1 MIWKAIVCYHKE
13 SQGHD
18 FDYISSCD
26 LLLHYMIT
34 KEQISKSSHIT

>member
-18 FDYISSCD
+18 FDYISSCATD
-26 LLLHYMIT
+26 VNP
-34 KEQISKSSHIT
+34 